1 MPPKDQKRARF
12 DAHLATVRNLSMR
25 DRRAV
30 FHLLREVWG
39 SSGEPRSVAGRVILA
54 PGSAVNGLSVH
65 EFSMWHVMAGLQ
77 TTLDEPVRGG
87 GGGDEPIA

>member
-77 TTLDEPVRGG
+77 TSRCGEEEAEMSAGSP
-87 GGGDEPIA
+87 P